1 MRTLVTGAAGF
12 IGSHLC
18 RRLVADGHEVV
29 GLDDLSDGKLENLT
43 DLPEVRF
50 VEADLREQDAVRQA
64 ADGCSVI
71 FHQGAMRSVPRSIA
85 QPAETTDV
93 NVRGTL
99 NVLLAARDMPANVV
113 FASSSSVYGDQ
124 ETFPLCEDMTS
135 LLRSPYAASKLA
147 GEAYCR
153 SWWLSFGVPT
163 VSLRYFNVYGPGQDP
178 ENEYAAL
185 VPRFVM
191 ACMNG
196 TAPEVHGDGEQSRD
210 FTYID
215 DVIEANLLAGLAPE
229 QARGRVMNVGGGREP
244 TSVNRILEIVAR
256 LIGVK
261 PEPVHTPSREGDVR
275 KTEADVSLARRA
287 IGYEPKIDIE
297 EGLRRTVEWF
307 RSVEAGRASASTTRR
322 PQ

>member
-1 MRTLVTGAAGF
+1 LFGHLPRGCDAL
-12 IGSHLC
+12 GSALDRSARGDH
-18 RRLVADGHEVV
+18 RR
-29 GLDDLSDGKLENLT
+29 
-43 DLPEVRF
+43 
-50 VEADLREQDAVRQA
+50 Q
-64 ADGCSVI
+64 
-71 FHQGAMRSVPRSIA
+71 RSGYA
-85 QPAETTDV
+85 Q
-93 NVRGTL
+93 R
-99 NVLLAARDMPANVV
+99 AARGRNVPANVV

-124 ETFPLCEDMTS
+124 ETFPLREDMAS

-178 ENEYAAL
+178 ENEYAAV

-244 TSVNRILEIVAR
+244 TSVNRILEIVAG
-256 LIGVK
+256 LIGVE

-275 KTEADVSLARRA
+275 KTEADVSPRAASDRLRAR
-287 IGYEPKIDIE
+287 
-297 EGLRRTVEWF
+297 
-307 RSVEAGRASASTTRR
+307 GRHRGGPPPYR
-322 PQ
+322 GVVPIR

>member
-1 MRTLVTGAAGF
+1 M
-12 IGSHLC
+12 
-18 RRLVADGHEVV
+18 
-29 GLDDLSDGKLENLT
+29 
-43 DLPEVRF
+43 
-50 VEADLREQDAVRQA
+50 
-64 ADGCSVI
+64 
-71 FHQGAMRSVPRSIA
+71 
-85 QPAETTDV
+85 
-93 NVRGTL
+93 
-99 NVLLAARDMPANVV
+99 
-113 FASSSSVYGDQ
+113 
-124 ETFPLCEDMTS
+124 
-135 LLRSPYAASKLA
+135 
-147 GEAYCR
+147 
-153 SWWLSFGVPT
+153 
-163 VSLRYFNVYGPGQDP
+163 YFNVYGPGQDP

-196 TAPEVHGDGEQSRD
+196 TAPEAHGDGEQSRD

-244 TSVNRILEIVAR
+244 TSVNQILEIVAR
-256 LIGVK
+256 LIGVE

-307 RSVEAGRASASTTRR
+307 RSVEVGRASAPTTR
-322 PQ
+322 